1 MTNTENYKEMQQSI
15 NVAEEMLA
23 SEFIYSNQNDL
34 DKASNDLKNIMTL
47 YPTSIN
53 CTALNDELRQQILI
67 SSSESEFLIDSLSG
81 LK

>member
-1 MTNTENYKEMQQSI
+1 MTNPENYKEMQQSI

-23 SEFIYSNQNDL
+23 SEFIYSNQKDL

-47 YPTSIN
+47 YPTSTN